1 MVLYSM
7 LQLMTS
13 SESLLTKHHMDA
25 TVLEI
30 LNWTLWALQPA
41 QTGTAPFFAASKLA
55 LTCSQFTTFHHAEMY
70 AGLRL
75 RYLCTQTRKA

>member
-1 MVLYSM
+1 MVLYAM
-7 LQLMTS
+7 LQVMTFPDI
-13 SESLLTKHHMDA
+13 LLTKHYTDA
-25 TVLEI
+25 LEVLS
-30 LNWTLWALQPA
+30 WTLWALQPA

-75 RYLCTQTRKA
+75 RYLCTQA